1 MNRILETKRLILR
14 PWKETDADAIV
25 EGLSDFD
32 TAKMLVVPFPYTK
45 TDAVEFLE
53 KRKDDDENSF
63 YFAITLKESG
73 IVIGGTNICVDV
85 DNNTNSGGI
94 WINKNYH
101 GFGYGTEAWTA
112 RPKFA
117 FFDLNLNELHNG
129 YFEYNETSP
138 KMQQK
143 IGYKIVGEDEKYCPA
158 LEKKVKEIRTL
169 LTKEDFIQKL
179 GLNLKEY

>member
-14 PWKETDADAIV
+14 PWKDSDAERIV

-45 TDAVEFLE
+45 KDAIEFLE

-85 DNNTNSGGI
+85 KDNTNGGGI
-94 WINKNYH
+94 WLDKKYQ
-101 GFGYGTEAWTA
+101 GFGFGSEAWTA
-112 RPKFA
+112 RARFA
-117 FFDLNLNELHNG
+117 FFELKLEKLYNG
-129 YFEYNETSP
+129 YFDYNQASP

-143 IGYKIVGEDEKYCPA
+143 IGYKIVGERDRFCPA
-158 LEKKVKEIRTL
+158 LGKNVKEIRTI
-169 LTKEDFIQKL
+169 LTRDDFINITGIKS
-179 GLNLKEY
+179 